1 MPAATSSAVLTKT
14 AGSLSAEQVAQ
25 FDREGY
31 LVVEGFFDD
40 GDLQPVI
47 DEIKQEVDA
56 RAQDL
61 VQKGKLS
68 QTYAE
73 YDFEHRLAMIS
84 AETDAVAKSIWN
96 GTLCGPAFFNLIRN
110 PKLLDIA
117 ESFCGPE
124 IIASSVYRL
133 RPKIPKNPYGAVPW
147 HQDSGYMEAYCDK
160 AMILTVWLP
169 LVDATRENG
178 CMWVIPRAHKTG
190 QVVKHGYRKDKPYLI
205 IPDSDLP
212 QAEPVCVPVKKGGA
226 LFLHNLT
233 PHASFDNNTEIVRW
247 SMDLRYQSA
256 ALPTNAKISRL
267 PGEEVFTPHGLAPIS
282 CYPPEA
288 DFLIRSQ
295 ARPNEI
301 VGSAGEFQRIRKEHM
316 GKGVSPR
323 WKALD

>member
-1 MPAATSSAVLTKT
+1 MPAATSSATLPRT
-14 AGSLSAEQVAQ
+14 AGVLSPEQLER
-25 FDREGY
+25 FDRDGY

-40 GDLQPVI
+40 GDLQPAI
-47 DEIKQEVDA
+47 DEIEAEVRR
-56 RAQDL
+56 RAAEL
-61 VQKGKLS
+61 VAQGKLS
-68 QTYAE
+68 RTYDGE
-73 YDFEHRLAMIS
+73 GFERQLAKIS

-110 PKLLDIA
+110 PKLLDLA

-133 RPKIPKNPYGAVPW
+133 RPKIPNHPYGAVPW

-178 CMWVIPRAHKTG
+178 CMWVIPGAHKTG
-190 QVVKHGYRKDKPYLI
+190 AVVKHGYRKNQPYLV
-205 IPDSDLP
+205 IPEAELP
-212 QAEPVCVPVKKGGA
+212 AREPVCVPVKKGGA

-233 PHASFDNNTEIVRW
+233 PHASFDNSTETVRW

-267 PGEEVFTPHGLAPIS
+267 PGEDVPSPGGVAPIS

-288 DFLIRSQ
+288 DFLVRSS
-295 ARPNEI
+295 ARPDE
-301 VGSAGEFQRIRKEHM
+301 VVREAKEFQRIRREHL
-316 GKGVSPR
+316 GHGVTPR
-323 WKALD
+323 WSLLG